1 MSSMLNIGVTGLNA
15 AQGQLVTTSHNISSI
30 DVAGYHRQKVIQTT
44 LDPMFSGAGFF
55 GNGTRIANVNRAY
68 DQFLENQVLSTNNAY
83 NAYSA
88 YYNQIRQIDNLL
100 ADPTTGLAPAM
111 DEFFAGV
118 QEVAANPTSAAARQA
133 LLSSSQAL
141 VTRFQGLDTRLTE
154 IREGVEYEINASIEQ
169 INTYASAIA
178 ELNQRIVVAQAA
190 GAAHPV
196 NDLLDQRWQLV
207 SELNELIKVRT
218 QEQDDGSL
226 SVFIG
231 SGQNMVIGNTATR
244 LVTVRN
250 INDPQRSDIAILT
263 PNGNNQILLPDRVLS
278 GGQLGGLL
286 DFRREGLDPA
296 QNRLGLIAATM
307 AMAVNNQHKLGVDLD
322 GALGLDFFK
331 ISSPRVLPLG
341 AAEVE
346 FDLANFG
353 QLTDANYTLSYDGA
367 NYTLTNDNTKNSV
380 TSAGPTINFEGL
392 NVDLSTS
399 NLATGQT
406 AAIQPTR
413 YMARDISV
421 AVNDPRKVAAGTPV
435 IADVPVN
442 NLGTGKVSNIVMSD
456 VSNIIPPWAENAE
469 LSFNAATGE
478 LELSPASLGAGFT
491 IANADGSTPATFN
504 VATDNGGKTFVVTNT
519 AGYEFTFTLG
529 GAPQNGD
536 QFILK
541 QTEKGIADNRN
552 ANLLG
557 LLQNTRLMFDSG
569 TGNGPTATLGGS
581 YSQLVNKIG
590 NKTHEVKIN
599 ADTQK
604 LLNAQAQDSRD
615 SLSAVNLD
623 EEAAN
628 LIRYQQAYQACGRVM
643 SVAQRLFDELIS
655 LAR

>member
-1 MSSMLNIGVTGLNA
+1 MSSLLNIGVTGLNA
-15 AQGQLVTTSHNISSI
+15 AQGQLVTTSHNISNI

-44 LDPMFSGAGFF
+44 LEPMFTGAGFF

-68 DQFLENQVLSTNNAY
+68 DQFLENQVLSTNNSY

-88 YYNQIRQIDNLL
+88 YYDQIRQIDNLL

-118 QEVAANPTSAAARQA
+118 QEVASNPTSAAARQA
-133 LLSSSQAL
+133 LLSTSQAL

-178 ELNQRIVVAQAA
+178 ELNQRIIVAEAA
-190 GAAHPV
+190 GSAHPV

-207 SELNELIKVRT
+207 SELNEFIKVRT

-231 SGQNMVIGNTATR
+231 SGQNLVIGNTATK
-244 LVTVRN
+244 LATVRN
-250 INDPQRSDIAILT
+250 ETDPQRSDIAIVA
-263 PNGNNQILLPDRVLS
+263 PNGARILLPERVLS

-307 AMAVNNQHKLGVDLD
+307 AIAFNNQHKLGVDLD
-322 GALGLDFFK
+322 GELGLDFFK
-331 ISSPRVLPLG
+331 LSSPYVMPVD
-341 AAEVE
+341 AAQVALDTE
-346 FDLANFG
+346 NFSL
-353 QLTDANYTLSYDGA
+353 LTDANYTLSFDGA
-367 NYTLTNDNTKNSV
+367 NYTLTNDDTKNSV
-380 TSAGPTINFEGL
+380 TVAGGVVNFEGL
-392 NVDLSTS
+392 IVDLTGSA
-399 NLATGQT
+399 LAANQT

-413 YMARDISV
+413 YMARDIAV
-421 AVNDPRKVAAGTPV
+421 AINDPRKVAAGNPV

-442 NLGTGKVSNIVMSD
+442 NLGTGKISNIVMSD
-456 VSNIIPPWAENAE
+456 VTNVIPPWAANAE

-478 LELSPASLGAGFT
+478 LELSAAALGAGFT
-491 IANADGSTPATFN
+491 ITNADGSAPATFN
-504 VATDNGGKTFVVTNT
+504 AATDNGGKTFIMTN
-519 AGYEFTFTLG
+519 ASGFEFSFTLS
-529 GAPQNGD
+529 GAPENGD

-557 LLQNTRLMFDSG
+557 MLQNARLMFDSG
-569 TGNGPTATLGGS
+569 TGNGPTTTLSGG

-590 NKTHEVKIN
+590 NKTHEVQIN
-599 ADTQK
+599 AETQK

-628 LIRYQQAYQACGRVM
+628 LVRYQQAYQACAQVM
-643 SVAQRLFDELIS
+643 TVAQRLFDELIS
-655 LAR
+655 MVR